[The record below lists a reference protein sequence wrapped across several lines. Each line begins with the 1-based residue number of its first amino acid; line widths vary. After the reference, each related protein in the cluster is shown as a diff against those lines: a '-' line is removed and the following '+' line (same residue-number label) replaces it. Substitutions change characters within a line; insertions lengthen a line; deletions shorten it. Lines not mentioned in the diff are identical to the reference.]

1 MHIASTATRLAGVD
15 HPVASPTPLS
25 TQLGPLAKAIEAA
38 LPQFMPPIGP
48 PAPPSRVIE
57 DGAVMH
63 DLATS
68 DLVKLAQIIQPAI
81 PPARVEQ
88 LTKLLQ
94 ETVQAVSEG
103 RIEWAVGRVL
113 EAATLDPL
121 QAEEFRAQ
129 PELAPIHANIEHLIG
144 RMATVAKIDAES
156 KLSQAEQ
163 VMEDSGWAKLPH
175 WDTKP
180 ETLLQIAHRLFEA
193 GGYSNYVRSAG
204 LADATIQS
212 AFWGASI
219 VQPQIPPVT
228 DPAKIEREESTLG
241 KPRAAGGAT
250 LAVLHY
256 SWAALRA
263 KAPARFEALW
273 QRAPLLVLLSSW
285 FTAGL
290 IGGVLSLIVRKIW
303 PDGWAVAL
311 VDPGFQIWGLGLL
324 ALVGFGFWARIRQR
338 RF

>member
-15 HPVASPTPLS
+15 HPIANPTPVG
-25 TQLGPLAKAIEAA
+25 TQQGQLAKAMEAG
-38 LPQFMPPIGP
+38 LSQLMPLGP
-48 PAPPSRVIE
+48 PAAPSPVIE

-68 DLVKLAQIIQPAI
+68 DLVKLAQIIQPAA
-81 PPARVEQ
+81 PPEQVEQ

-121 QAEEFRAQ
+121 QAEEFRAL

-144 RMATVAKIDAES
+144 RLTTVAKIDAES
-156 KLSQAEQ
+156 KLSQAEL

-219 VQPQIPPVT
+219 LQPQIPPII
-228 DPAKIEREESTLG
+228 DLAKIEREESATA
-241 KPRAAGGAT
+241 KPRTPGEAT
-250 LAVLHY
+250 AVLLHY
-256 SWAALRA
+256 SWATLRA
-263 KAPARFEALW
+263 RAPARFEALW
-273 QRAPLLVLLSSW
+273 RRAPLLVLLSSW
-285 FTAGL
+285 FAAGV
-290 IGGVLSLIVRKIW
+290 IGGVLSLIVRKIS
-303 PDGWAVAL
+303 PEGWAIPL
-311 VDPGFQIWGLGLL
+311 IDLGFQVWGLGLL